1 MMMDDYIDVKINV
14 FEHTGQ
20 HAQIRKSLTVTNLI
34 EEILKEFDDI
44 GVNAS
49 EKYTLLLKGVDRPLN
64 PALTMEQLDIQPQD
78 EFTLG
83 YAQQTI
89 RQMLDP
95 EHYATL
101 REETTGKVFDIQWH
115 PAVIGRPSTEVN
127 HNIML
132 AVNMQLIPTGMTIS
146 RRHAQ
151 INYSNGKYYIE
162 ALSENNPTFINGKEV
177 PFNNEREIRNGDRI
191 MLGQHKVS
199 MVFEAR
205 AIPGSSGRASSQQQR
220 PPSQPV
226 QRQAPASVSQPI
238 SQPVSQ
244 PATPVSQGDGSAT
257 RVGVGDLRTAKLI
270 IERCT
275 NIPIIGQII
284 ELTSFPFI
292 LGRSTPIL
300 SSESDVSRQHAQID
314 LNPTNGQY
322 TIVDIHST
330 NGVTL
335 NGVKIDPDTPY
346 EIVPGTKIGMG
357 HFVLMRFEI

>member
-1 MMMDDYIDVKINV
+1 
-14 FEHTGQ
+14 
-20 HAQIRKSLTVTNLI
+20 
-34 EEILKEFDDI
+34 
-44 GVNAS
+44 
-49 EKYTLLLKGVDRPLN
+49 
-64 PALTMEQLDIQPQD
+64 
-78 EFTLG
+78 
-83 YAQQTI
+83 
-89 RQMLDP
+89 
-95 EHYATL
+95 
-101 REETTGKVFDIQWH
+101 
-115 PAVIGRPSTEVN
+115 
-127 HNIML
+127 
-132 AVNMQLIPTGMTIS
+132 
-146 RRHAQ
+146 
-151 INYSNGKYYIE
+151 
-162 ALSENNPTFINGKEV
+162 
-177 PFNNEREIRNGDRI
+177 
-191 MLGQHKVS
+191 